1 MRIGIDVGGTKII
14 AGIVDKDGNVTYKK
28 KIPTEKKRGY
38 SGIIDGIIGLVNDI
52 LRENGIA
59 KEKIERIGIAS
70 AGQIDKDSKNIIF
83 SPNLGLHNV
92 PLRDDIEGACG
103 IETFIENDVNAATYG
118 EWKFGLNEKPNDV
131 LGIFIGTGIGG
142 GLIIDKELYRGFSCV
157 GGEVGHI
164 TVNPYGYK
172 CHCGNSGCF
181 EAYCG
186 GSYIVER
193 VKKGIRGGYRG
204 KIWDVING
212 NIEMLHAGHIEEAYL
227 VGDDLCGE
235 IWQEVIVYMGTA
247 LASLINL
254 LNPEIII
261 LGGGVIYGT
270 KYLVDETKQVMEKR
284 AMPASLR
291 GLRVEKARFGEE
303 AAVMGAAFIEE

>member
-14 AGIVDKDGNVTYKK
+14 AGIVDGSGSVTYRK
-28 KIPTEKKRGY
+28 KIPTDKERGY
-38 SGIIDGIIGLVNDI
+38 KGIMEGITGLVSDVI
-52 LRENGIA
+52 REKGI
-59 KEKIERIGIAS
+59 EKQEIERIGIAS

-83 SPNLGLHNV
+83 SPNLRLHNV
-92 PLRDDIEGACG
+92 PLKNDIEKACG

-142 GLIIDKELYRGFSCV
+142 GLIIDKKLYRGFSGV
-157 GGEVGHI
+157 GGEVGHVI
-164 TVNPYGYK
+164 VNPYGYR
-172 CHCGNSGCF
+172 CNCGNSGCF

-193 VKKGIRGGYRG
+193 VKKEIREGYRG
-204 KIWDVING
+204 KIWDIIEG
-212 NIEMLHAGHIEEAYL
+212 NVEILHAGHVEEAYL
-227 VGDDLCGE
+227 IGDDLCGK

-254 LNPEIII
+254 LNPEIIV

-284 AMPASLR
+284 AMPASLK